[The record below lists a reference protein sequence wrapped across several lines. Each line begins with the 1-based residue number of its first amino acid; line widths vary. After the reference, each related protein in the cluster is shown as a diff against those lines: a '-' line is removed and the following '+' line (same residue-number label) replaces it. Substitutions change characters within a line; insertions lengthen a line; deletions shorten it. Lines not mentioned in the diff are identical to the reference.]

1 MLNASPRASFRLRAR
16 VWIYPGPGGWHFLT
30 LSGKRSAAL
39 RALFADGARPF
50 GSIAVHVTIGAT
62 RWRTS
67 LFPDTKAGAYL
78 LAIKAN
84 VRKREGIH
92 EGMTVTATVDVI

>member
-1 MLNASPRASFRLRAR
+1 MLNASPRASYRVRSR
-16 VWIYPGPGGWHFLT
+16 VWMHPGPGGWHFLT
-30 LSGKRSAAL
+30 LSSKHSAAL
-39 RALFADGARPF
+39 RALFASGSRPF
-50 GSIAVHVTIGAT
+50 GSIAVHVTIGGT

-78 LAIKAN
+78 LALKAD